1 MMEKEEENKTFAG
14 NIMNLLIDNYFME
27 DTIGKFA
34 EEKIKGIV
42 NRVKNKEVNSDDFK
56 IIDQIGEDVIRKN
69 IEEMIKRYDKN
80 TTTKK

>member
-1 MMEKEEENKTFAG
+1 
-14 NIMNLLIDNYFME
+14 MNLLIDNYFME